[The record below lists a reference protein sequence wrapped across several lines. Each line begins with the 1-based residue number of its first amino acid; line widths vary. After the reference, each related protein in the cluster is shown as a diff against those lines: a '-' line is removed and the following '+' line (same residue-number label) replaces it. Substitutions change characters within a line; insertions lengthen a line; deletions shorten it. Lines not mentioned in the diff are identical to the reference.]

1 MSTHIQPPAATAASG
16 TTSVGASRR
25 VFSLFCLG
33 GYLLSVS
40 YGTTFLLALLVA
52 SRGGNEGDAGLIIS
66 TAIVSTIVAVILSGH
81 ASDAIGAPR
90 AVGVSGLILSASCL
104 GFALVPGVGQGMRI
118 CGLLLGCGWGVFYT
132 LGPIIVAAI
141 IEPARRIR
149 YFALLSGSMMS
160 GIGTGPIL
168 GRGAKLLGWPL
179 ETTYVAAAATS
190 FCGAL
195 IFFFLHE
202 PIRRIMATHG
212 TAKATRLSWASLM
225 RVIQAKAVFPIVMV
239 GLGGAIFG
247 GLSSFQTAYAASK
260 GLDFSIFFIGFM
272 GAAIGCRMFI
282 SGIVVRLNP
291 YLSAAVLTSLV
302 VVSIAMFQV
311 LVSDWVGYLLSSVT
325 LGVGYGLTYSVINGL
340 AANEAPQGETPQALL
355 LFSLSYFIGVF
366 GYPLL
371 AGHLIVA
378 RGIPALLSATMLIAL
393 GNFAIALGRL
403 LPRLRAMTRRAPT

>member
-1 MSTHIQPPAATAASG
+1 MSTPTPTPTAVVPSSPASI
-16 TTSVGASRR
+16 GASPR

-33 GYLLSVS
+33 GYLLSLS

-52 SRGGNEGDAGLIIS
+52 SRGGNEGDTGLIIS
-66 TAIVSTIVAVILSGH
+66 TAIASTIVAVILSGH
-81 ASDAIGAPR
+81 ASDAVGAPR

-118 CGLLLGCGWGVFYT
+118 CGLLLGCGWGAFYT
-132 LGPIIVAAI
+132 LGPIIVAAV

-149 YFALLSGSMMS
+149 HFALLSGSMMS
-160 GIGTGPIL
+160 GIGSGPIL

-179 ETTYVAAAATS
+179 EATYWVAAATS

-202 PIRRIMATHG
+202 PIRRILATQG
-212 TAKATRLSWASLM
+212 AARATRLSWASLM
-225 RVIQAKAVFPIVMV
+225 RVLQAKAVFPIAMV

-272 GAAIGCRMFI
+272 SAAIGCRMLL
-282 SGIVVRLNP
+282 SGIVVRRNP
-291 YLSAAVLTSLV
+291 YLAAAILTFLV
-302 VVSIAMFQV
+302 VLSIAMFQF
-311 LVSDWVGYLLSSVT
+311 LVTDWASYLLASAT

-340 AANEAPQGETPQALL
+340 AANEAPHGETPQALL

-393 GNFAIALGRL
+393 CNFAIALARL
-403 LPRLRAMTRRAPT
+403 LPRLRTMARQATN

>member
-1 MSTHIQPPAATAASG
+1 MLSNASPEPASA
-16 TTSVGASRR
+16 GASRR

-40 YGTTFLLALLVA
+40 YGTTFLLVLLVA

-81 ASDAIGAPR
+81 VSDTVGAPR

-104 GFALVPGVGQGMRI
+104 GFAFVPGVGQGMRI

-168 GRGAKLLGWPL
+168 GRGAKLLDWPL
-179 ETTYVAAAATS
+179 EVTYCVAAATS
-190 FCGAL
+190 FCGAV
-195 IFFFLHE
+195 IFFLLHE
-202 PIRRIMATHG
+202 PMRRIVATHG
-212 TAKATRLSWASLM
+212 AAKATRLSWASLL
-225 RVIQAKAVFPIVMV
+225 RVLKSKAAFPIAMV

-247 GLSSFQTAYAASK
+247 GLSSFQTAYATSK

-272 GAAIGCRMFI
+272 SAAIGCRMFV

-291 YLSAAVLTSLV
+291 YLTAAVLTFLV
-302 VVSIAMFQV
+302 VVSVAMFQF
-311 LVSDWVGYLLSSVT
+311 LVTDWASYLLASVT

-378 RGIPALLSATMLIAL
+378 RGVSALLAATMLIAL
-393 GNFAIALGRL
+393 ANFAIALGRL
-403 LPRLRAMTRRAPT
+403 LPRLRALTRQAPT